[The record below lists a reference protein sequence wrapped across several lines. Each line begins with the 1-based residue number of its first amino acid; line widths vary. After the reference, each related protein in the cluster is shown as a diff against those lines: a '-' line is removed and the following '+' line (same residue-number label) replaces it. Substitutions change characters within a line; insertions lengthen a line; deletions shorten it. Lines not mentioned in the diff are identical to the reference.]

1 MQIRPPKNPGREPT
15 QSGASGAEDVAPVQ
29 AEPADDLASLADATL
44 LGHEQASD
52 HEQES
57 DPDAITS
64 RIPNITRMPEGYE
77 VVEQKVGRA
86 VGQWVL
92 MVRCQCGR
100 RWFEVEEIEAATCPR
115 CGLLVY
121 VDALKRG
128 K

>member
-1 MQIRPPKNPGREPT
+1 MQIRPPNRPGKKPTEAEP
-15 QSGASGAEDVAPVQ
+15 AGAEDGTLAKRGR
-29 AEPADDLASLADATL
+29 ADELVRPIDATL
-44 LGHEQASD
+44 ITGEPARD
-52 HEQES
+52 HDQES
-57 DPDAITS
+57 DPDAITAP
-64 RIPNITRMPEGYE
+64 IPNITRMPAGYE

-100 RWFEVEEIEAATCPR
+100 RWFEVDAIEAATCPR

-121 VDALKRG
+121 VETPKRG

>member
-1 MQIRPPKNPGREPT
+1 MQIRPPKNPGQERT
-15 QSGASGAEDVAPVQ
+15 QADAAGAEDGSPAQREPV
-29 AEPADDLASLADATL
+29 DDLESLADASL
-44 LGHEQASD
+44 FGQERARNHEPW
-52 HEQES
+52 S
-57 DPDAITS
+57 DPDDATA
-64 RIPNITRMPEGYE
+64 RIPNVTRMPEGYE

-100 RWFEVEEIEAATCPR
+100 RWFEVEAIEAATCPR

-121 VDALKRG
+121 VETPKRG